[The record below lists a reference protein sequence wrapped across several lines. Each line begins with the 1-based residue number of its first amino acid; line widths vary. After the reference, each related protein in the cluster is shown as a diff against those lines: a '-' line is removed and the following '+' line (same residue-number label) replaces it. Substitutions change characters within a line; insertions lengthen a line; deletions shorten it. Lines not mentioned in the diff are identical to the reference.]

1 MRNDMAQKQ
10 NIEFAKRR
18 LPDSIHKSANLEGIS
33 ITYAQTCDV
42 LNNVNV
48 LSLKPNE
55 IIKILCMRDAWH
67 YILEHIDDKMDLNYI
82 KNIHSLVTRA
92 DLEYWERG
100 RIRTE
105 DAFISGT
112 SWCPE
117 MPDVEKLH
125 KELVEIM
132 SVEDSIDKAISIM
145 LWIMRNQIFKD
156 GNKRV
161 ATIVANKVL
170 IENGCGILGV
180 PVELDNTFKQMLINY
195 YETNDD
201 RNLKQFVYNNCL
213 DCIN

>member
-1 MRNDMAQKQ
+1 MTQKQ
-10 NIEFAKRR
+10 NVEFAKRR

-105 DAFISGT
+105 DVFISGT

-125 KELVEIM
+125 KELIEIM
-132 SVEDSIDKAISIM
+132 SVEDSTDKAISIM
-145 LWIMRNQIFKD
+145 LWVMRNQIFKD

-180 PVELDNTFKQMLINY
+180 PTEFDNTFKQMLVNY

-201 RNLKQFVYNNCL
+201 RNLKQFLYNNCL

>member
-1 MRNDMAQKQ
+1 MVNKFSMTQKQ

-42 LNNVNV
+42 LNNINV
-48 LSLKPNE
+48 LSLKPSE
-55 IIKILCMRDAWH
+55 IIKILCMRDAWEYAFDH
-67 YILEHIDDKMDLNYI
+67 INEPLDLDYLET
-82 KNIHSLVTRA
+82 IHSLIARV
-92 DLEYWERG
+92 DLDYYELG
-100 RIRTE
+100 KIRTE
-105 DAFISGT
+105 EVFISGT
-112 SWCPE
+112 NWRPE

-125 KELVEIM
+125 KEFVEIM

-180 PVELDNTFKQMLINY
+180 PTEFDNTFKQMLVNY
-195 YETNDD
+195 YESYDD
-201 RNLKQFVYNNCL
+201 RNLKQFIYDNC
-213 DCIN
+213 I